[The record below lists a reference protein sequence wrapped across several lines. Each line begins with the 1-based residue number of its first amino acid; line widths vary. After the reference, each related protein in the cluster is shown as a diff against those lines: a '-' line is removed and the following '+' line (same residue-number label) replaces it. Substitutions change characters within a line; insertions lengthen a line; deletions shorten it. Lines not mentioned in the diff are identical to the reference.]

1 VKLDEINRFAT
12 PTSPFCIILLA
23 HSYRGRD
30 RSLPSHSIPYTSSCR
45 KYQASIVNHASIPTP
60 YIKSR
65 RTANKNRGKK
75 CYFTE
80 LDFAVGEKK
89 GKERKGK
96 VDRKV

>member
-1 VKLDEINRFAT
+1 M
-12 PTSPFCIILLA
+12 
-23 HSYRGRD
+23 
-30 RSLPSHSIPYTSSCR
+30 PSHSIPYTSSCR

-80 LDFAVGEKK
+80 RDFAVGERKRREKK
-89 GKERKGK
+89 RKGEERESSMK
-96 VDRKV
+96 SLVGMVVVMTFMRVC